1 MDNKI
6 NKNVRHE
13 NKKRKRTSKK
23 FSWGLMVGFILFE
36 LVFTIVTAP
45 FVLLYG
51 PFENAKSRFVGTAMG
66 SMNYQWLATTFLS
79 DEKISEIIGDKQ
91 SDENNVENTDGSLIN
106 IPKVKDNN
114 ITYATLDKNNNFT
127 GHVLIINNPTRVKV
141 GYTSKLNSANPE
153 GETTSQIAMN
163 NGAVAAVNGGAFTDE
178 ADTAQWTANGGT
190 PSGVIIS
197 EGKIVYDD
205 TAGKELGTVG
215 ITAEGK
221 LVAGRFSTEELKEMK
236 VTEAVSYNTT
246 VLVSKGKSV
255 SLPGGDG
262 GEGSSPRTLIG
273 QRADGSIVLAV
284 LDARV
289 HGSRIA
295 ATLKEAQEVMSKLE
309 CVTAATLDGGKSATM
324 YYNEEVVNT
333 PSYAFGERSI
343 PTAIIVK

>member
-6 NKNVRHE
+6 NKNVRHG

-141 GYTSKLNSANPE
+141 GYTSKLNYANPE

-221 LVAGRFSTEELKEMK
+221 LVAGRFSTCLLYTSKMWIRHVVVPGLTDGEEHIKRFNEYIQDIPNVEKVELLPYHLLGVNKYEGLNIPYPLEGTPEMNKE
-236 VTEAVSYNTT
+236 VC
-246 VLVSKGKSV
+246 
-255 SLPGGDG
+255 
-262 GEGSSPRTLIG
+262 EGYKKLIT
-273 QRADGSIVLAV
+273 R
-284 LDARV
+284 
-289 HGSRIA
+289 
-295 ATLKEAQEVMSKLE
+295 
-309 CVTAATLDGGKSATM
+309 
-324 YYNEEVVNT
+324 
-333 PSYAFGERSI
+333 
-343 PTAIIVK
+343 

>member
-1 MDNKI
+1 MDKKV
-6 NKNVRHE
+6 NKNVRRG
-13 NKKRKRTSKK
+13 NRKRKKTTKK
-23 FSWGLMVGFILFE
+23 FSLGLLIGFISFE
-36 LVFTIVTAP
+36 LVFTAITAP

-51 PFENAKSRFVGTAMG
+51 PFNNAKSRFVGTAMG
-66 SMNYQWLATTFLS
+66 SMNYQWLAKTFLS
-79 DEKISEIIGDKQ
+79 DEKISEIIGNKQ
-91 SDENNVENTDGSLIN
+91 SYENNVGDKDGSLIN

-127 GHVLIINNPTRVKV
+127 GHVLIINDPTRVKV

-153 GETTSQIAMN
+153 GETTSKIAMN
-163 NGAVAAVNGGAFTDE
+163 NSAVAAVNGGAFTDE

-197 EGKIVYDD
+197 EGKVVYDD
-205 TAGKELGTVG
+205 TAGKELGAVG
-215 ITAEGK
+215 ITKEGK
-221 LVAGRFSTEELKEMK
+221 LIAGRFSTEELKNMG
-236 VTEAVSYNTT
+236 VSEAVSYNTT

-284 LDARV
+284 LDSRI
-289 HGSRIA
+289 HGSRVA
-295 ATLKEAQEVMSKLE
+295 ATLKEAQEVMSKLD

-333 PSYAFGERSI
+333 PSYAYGERSI